1 MSVSSK
7 YQRLISALLDATEER
22 RIKWET
28 TSVSN
33 EYQTVINKNMLSVRC
48 FPSYDSFGNCS
59 NKPGYA
65 LHLKNTAGEIIDT
78 YYGGSSYTRNESEY
92 LYDAA
97 RRSYFK
103 VEETID
109 DMISNLV

>member
-1 MSVSSK
+1 MK
-7 YQRLISALLDATEER
+7 
-22 RIKWET
+22 
-28 TSVSN
+28 
-33 EYQTVINKNMLSVRC
+33 NK
-48 FPSYDSFGNCS
+48 DDD
-59 NKPGYA
+59 
-65 LHLKNTAGEIIDT
+65 IIDT
-78 YYGGSSYTRNESEY
+78 YYGGSSYTRNEPEY